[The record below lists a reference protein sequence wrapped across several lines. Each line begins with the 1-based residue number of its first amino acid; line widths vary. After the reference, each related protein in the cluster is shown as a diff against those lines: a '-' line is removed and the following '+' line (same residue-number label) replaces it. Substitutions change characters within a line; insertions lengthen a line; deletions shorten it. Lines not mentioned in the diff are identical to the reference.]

1 MGKTLQYKIIV
12 LLLGLLSI
20 SNGYGQNL
28 ILCGSESFS
37 NASNLIDGNPVTKTS
52 RDASGLPASIC
63 VNAYHSNYIK
73 SITVDIEEVNR
84 AILLITVSDRKLY
97 YDTYPDYYDI
107 VYGHIYQYNGE
118 IGEVTID
125 VNQFANYVQLWEL
138 SQGTLILNELSVEAE
153 IRKVLYTYDAAGNR
167 ISRQYLVTAN
177 KSASDVESEDPQ
189 KFNLDKDSDILLYPN
204 PTSGILNFEVT
215 NQEMYKNAEVK
226 VKIYSVNGSLIM
238 EDEYKSTNFTVD
250 ISEQV
255 NGTYLLDLEVNGKK
269 QHFTIIKQ

>member
-215 NQEMYKNAEVK
+215 NQEMYKYAEVK

>member
-177 KSASDVESEDPQ
+177 KSASDVESEEPQ
-189 KFNLDKDSDILLYPN
+189 EFKLDKDSDILLYPN

-215 NQEMYKNAEVK
+215 NQEMYKYAEVK